1 MTATVLHLWP
11 SLPNE
16 KDPVERGP
24 VYMETVA
31 AALHTLKGAD
41 RQVSLEIG
49 MREGK
54 VGFYIRSSTRAAP
67 LIESQLYA
75 QYPDIDI
82 EKLGQEPFA
91 LKEGEEVL
99 ALDLK
104 LRNPEVFPIKRYPQ
118 FDDMMSRAN
127 VDPLSA
133 MTAALARY
141 PLPGMRGHIQ
151 LVIEPM
157 QGPFRKR
164 ALRFLPLLEKGLPS
178 VWGAYAQLFVDIQL
192 ARGWRRAVLWPLG
205 ILMGGWKMWGI
216 VRKFS
221 AAASPDAK
229 PAAGGSDGQTS
240 RSHEKEDKVAGA
252 KDKVNRLLFLANV
265 RISVIGPKGQGD
277 LLMQKIQEI
286 ASTFQQFSIPTSNGF
301 VAGKIQTAAALP
313 LGMQMRPYALSSE
326 ELATLWHVPT
336 SLVQTANLERVVSKK
351 LEPPVNLPI
360 PGVTDP
366 EENLT
371 LLGESVFHGH
381 RLKFG
386 IRPDDRRRHVY
397 IIGKTGMGKSTVL
410 ENMIFSDIMGGKGV
424 GVVDPHGDLINAAM
438 RFMPKSRLNDV
449 ILFDPA
455 DRDWPISFNML
466 ECPDPGQRPL
476 IASGL
481 MSVFIK
487 LWPEAFSG
495 RMEYILRNTLLALLE
510 NEGSSMLGILR
521 MFADDGYR
529 AKIVSN
535 VTDPVVRTFWDS
547 EFTSWSDKYRTEALA
562 SIQNKVGQLMS
573 TPVMRNIVG
582 QVRSTLNVR
591 QAMDSGKVI
600 LVNLSKGKIGEDTSA
615 FLGSM
620 LVTKFQIDAMS
631 RADIPEKE
639 RRDFYLYV
647 DEFQNFA
654 TESFATILS
663 EARKYRLAL
672 TMANQYVGQLIIGQG
687 NTSLRDAV
695 FGNVGSMVSFQV
707 GSDDAEILSQQF
719 EEMVSTKDILSLPKY
734 HAYVRLMIDGI
745 PSKPF
750 SVGTLPP
757 PKFEVDSGREEMVR
771 KLSRERY
778 SERREVVE
786 EKIARWASGT
796 SQAMQGAT
804 AVRQQ
809 AAVATKAKEKEE
821 EEMKKARAKK
831 MTLEQYRA
839 WRDKEMWTNEY
850 NALKKKQMLG
860 TPFTPDDEAKF
871 ADYAAKLA
879 AVGAPLPPVSKSM
892 VQAAAEALGLPVE
905 QVAAQYGV
913 DMTPL
918 NAVAS
923 AAAASVPAAPAP
935 APAPKPAAKPAPRGP
950 RKAH

>member
-1 MTATVLHLWP
+1 MSATVLHLWP
-11 SLPNE
+11 SVPNE

-24 VYMETVA
+24 VYMETVM
-31 AALHTLKGAD
+31 AALHTLKGSD
-41 RQVSLEIG
+41 RQVSFEIG
-49 MREGK
+49 MRDGK
-54 VGFYIRSSTRAAP
+54 VGFFIRSSERSSP

-75 QYPDIDI
+75 QYPDVDI
-82 EKLGQEPFA
+82 EKLGKEPFA
-91 LKEGEEVL
+91 TREGEEVL

-104 LRNPEVFPIKRYPQ
+104 LKNPEVFPIKRYPQ

-151 LVIEPM
+151 LVVEPM

-164 ALRFLPLLEKGLPS
+164 ALRFLPLLERGLPS
-178 VWGAYAQLFVDIQL
+178 VWGGYAQLFADIQL

-216 VRKFS
+216 VRKLS
-221 AAASPDAK
+221 AAAATDAK
-229 PAAGGSDGQTS
+229 PAPPSNDGQTS

-252 KDKVNRLLFLANV
+252 KDKVNRLLFLVNV
-265 RISVIGPKGQGD
+265 RICVIGPKGQSD
-277 LLMQKIQEI
+277 LLMQKLQEI

-301 VAGKIQTAAALP
+301 VSGKLQTLTEVP
-313 LGMQMRPYALSSE
+313 LGMQVRPYAMSSE
-326 ELATLWHVPT
+326 EVATLWHVPT
-336 SLVQTANLERVVSKK
+336 SLVQTANLERVISKK
-351 LEPPVNLPI
+351 LEPPVNLPV
-360 PGVTDP
+360 PGLTDP
-366 EENLT
+366 EDNLT

-381 RLKFG
+381 RMQFG

-410 ENMIFSDIMGGKGV
+410 ENMIYSDIVGGKGV
-424 GVVDPHGDLINAAM
+424 GVIDPHGDLINAAL
-438 RFMPKSRLNDV
+438 RFMPKARMNDV
-449 ILFDPA
+449 ILIDPA
-455 DRDWPISFNML
+455 DRDFPIAFNML
-466 ECPDPGQRPL
+466 ECADPAQRPL

-481 MSVFIK
+481 MSVFLK

-510 NEGSSMLGILR
+510 NEGTSMLGILR

-529 AKIVSN
+529 AKIVEN
-535 VTDPVVRTFWDS
+535 VTDPVVNTFWTA
-547 EFTSWSDKYRTEALA
+547 EFPSWSDKYRTEALA

-582 QVRSTLNVR
+582 QVKSRVNLR
-591 QAMDSGKVI
+591 QAMDSGKVV
-600 LVNLSKGKIGEDTSA
+600 LVNLSKGRIGEDVSA

-631 RADIPEKE
+631 RADVPEKD

-663 EARKYRLAL
+663 EARKYRLNL
-672 TMANQYVGQLIIGQG
+672 TMAHQYVGQLIIGQG
-687 NTSLRDAV
+687 NTTLRDAV
-695 FGNVGSMVSFQV
+695 FGNVGSILSFQV
-707 GSDDAEILSQQF
+707 GSDDAEVLSQQF
-719 EEMVSTKDILSLPKY
+719 EEMVSQKDILSLPKY

-757 PKFEVDSGREEMVR
+757 PKFETAEDRQETVR
-771 KLSRERY
+771 RLSREQY
-778 SERREVVE
+778 TEKREVVE
-786 EKIARWASGT
+786 EKISRWASGAAAAKI
-796 SQAMQGAT
+796 Q
-804 AVRQQ
+804 
-809 AAVATKAKEKEE
+809 AVADAKSKEKEE

-850 NALKKKQMLG
+850 NALRKKQMLG
-860 TPFTPDDEAKF
+860 TPWTPDEEAKF
-871 ADYAAKLA
+871 NEYAQKITA
-879 AVGAPLPPVSKSM
+879 AGGTLPPVSKSM
-892 VQAAAEALGLPVE
+892 VQAAAEALGKPVE
-905 QVAAQYGV
+905 EIAAQYGV

-918 NAVAS
+918 NQVQ
-923 AAAASVPAAPAP
+923 PAAPVP
-935 APAPKPAAKPAPRGP
+935 APAPKPAPKPRSPGPKKPR
-950 RKAH
+950 